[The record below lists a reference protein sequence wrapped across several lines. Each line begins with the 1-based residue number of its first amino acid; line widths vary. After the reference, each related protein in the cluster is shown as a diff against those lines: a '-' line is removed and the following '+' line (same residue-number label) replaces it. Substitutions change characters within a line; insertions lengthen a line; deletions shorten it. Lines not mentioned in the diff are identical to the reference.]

1 MPRTRVKICGITR
14 IEDLRACARAGAD
27 AVGFVFATG
36 SSRKI
41 DIEQAAILVRETPPF
56 LTTVALFRNPEPAL
70 VAQVMEGACC
80 DVLQFHGEES
90 VAFCQQFGKPFI
102 KAVPMGDALS
112 LESELV
118 QWQCAQGL
126 LLDSHACGESGGS
139 GRTFD
144 WSKIPRNLASR
155 IILAGGLHP
164 GNVAQAIARVS
175 PYAVDVSSG
184 VEQAPGKKSAEKI
197 QQFMQQVT

>member
-14 IEDLRACARAGAD
+14 VEDLQACAHAGAD
-27 AVGFVFATG
+27 AVGFVFAAG
-36 SSRKI
+36 SSREI
-41 DIEQAAILVRETPPF
+41 DAEQAASLVRESPPF
-56 LTTVALFRNPEPAL
+56 ITTVALFRNPEAAL
-70 VAQVMEGACC
+70 VAQVLEVASC

-90 VAFCQQFGKPFI
+90 ATFCQQFGKPFI

-112 LESELV
+112 LESAFA
-118 QWQCAQGL
+118 QWRCAQGL
-126 LLDSHACGESGGS
+126 LLDSHAYGESGGS
-139 GRTFD
+139 GKTFD
-144 WSKIPRNLASR
+144 WSKIPQNLASR

-164 GNVAQAIARVS
+164 GNVAQAISRVS